1 MKKRYLLIAAI
12 LVVAMMTMG
21 ACKGTGLVMNSTSEK
36 SMTVEADR
44 AAAGDYAMVGSLEV
58 AEGEQVTISSNLEKG
73 EIQIE
78 LYGTAAEQSAEE
90 VPEMEGEAAMM
101 FKAAATDSQSGTL
114 AEGSYMVKATV
125 NEKATGTV
133 QIDVTS
139 ADN

>member
-1 MKKRYLLIAAI
+1 MKKRYLLIAAV
-12 LVVAMMTMG
+12 LVAAMLAMG
-21 ACKGTGLVMNSTSEK
+21 ACNRTALVMNGTSDK

-44 AAAGDYAMVGSLEV
+44 AAVGDFAMVGSLEV
-58 AEGEQVTISSNLEKG
+58 AEGEHVTITSNLEKG

-90 VPEMEGEAAMM
+90 VPEMEGEPAMM
-101 FKAAATDSQSGTL
+101 LKAAATDSQSGTL
-114 AEGSYMVKATV
+114 AAGSYMVKAIV

-139 ADN
+139 AEN

>member
-1 MKKRYLLIAAI
+1 
-12 LVVAMMTMG
+12 
-21 ACKGTGLVMNSTSEK
+21 
-36 SMTVEADR
+36 
-44 AAAGDYAMVGSLEV
+44 
-58 AEGEQVTISSNLEKG
+58 
-73 EIQIE
+73 
-78 LYGTAAEQSAEE
+78 
-90 VPEMEGEAAMM
+90 MM